1 MPIPKETKEKLGL
14 QKSKQQWLDTE
25 IPLKEH
31 MCHIKDAQQE
41 YDTNNIIVT
50 LNCNSLNN
58 SKEQLKNFIREVT
71 AVREPVAVLLQETYL
86 KQE

>member
-1 MPIPKETKEKLGL
+1 
-14 QKSKQQWLDTE
+14 
-25 IPLKEH
+25 